1 MGKVSRFI
9 TFMRATYL
17 GSLALGL
24 VLLLLGAF
32 VPRSTHASSL
42 AQPSGFVYVAKFK
55 LPITPVTS
63 EYYDR
68 AIETAERDGAAALV
82 FEIDTPGGLVA
93 SMQTM
98 VQRTL
103 ASTVPIIT
111 YISPQGAMSAS
122 AGVFLVYSSHVAAMA
137 PNTTIGSAEVILNAG
152 DDSSTSGATPESGDA
167 AAERRKV
174 TNLLV
179 SQITNLANQRGRNVD
194 FGVKAVTQSENIGA
208 QAAVDQHVVDI
219 LATGVE
225 DLLTQADGRTVQV
238 GAANTNVTLHTKGAA
253 IRTLEPTL
261 GEDLLFLITDPSVA
275 FLLISIGTLGITW
288 EFINPGAVFPGVV
301 GAICLLIG
309 FLGLGTLPINWAGAV
324 FLVLAFI
331 LFIADVFMTSHGIL
345 TAGGIASLVV
355 GGLILINT
363 ADAPGLPAV
372 SPAVVFGT
380 AAGLGSFFFF
390 AVVKVLQ
397 ARRYKPATGK
407 ENIVGRVAVTRSD
420 LSPDGVIFVEG
431 ELWQATSDNGSIPS
445 GQQVRVVAANGLRL
459 TVHKIEAGSTSAEP
473 VIGVETRK
481 L

>member
-1 MGKVSRFI
+1 
-9 TFMRATYL
+9 L
-17 GSLALGL
+17 
-24 VLLLLGAF
+24 
-32 VPRSTHASSL
+32 
-42 AQPSGFVYVAKFK
+42 
-55 LPITPVTS
+55 
-63 EYYDR
+63 
-68 AIETAERDGAAALV
+68 
-82 FEIDTPGGLVA
+82 DTPGGLVN

-103 ASTVPIIT
+103 ASTVPVFV
-111 YISPQGAMSAS
+111 YVSPQGAMSAS
-122 AGVFLVYSSHVAAMA
+122 AGVFIVYASHVAAMA
-137 PNTTIGSAEVILNAG
+137 PNTTIGSAEVILNGG
-152 DDSSTSGATPESGDA
+152 DESGGATPESGDA
-167 AAERRKV
+167 AAARRKV

-179 SQITNLANQRGRNVD
+179 SQITNLAEQRGRNVD

-208 QAAVDQHVVDI
+208 QDALEQKVVDI
-219 LATGVE
+219 VSTSVD
-225 DLLTQADGRTVQV
+225 DLLAQADGRVVKV
-238 GAANTNVTLHTKGAA
+238 GSANSDVTLHTKGAA
-253 IRTLEPTL
+253 IRSLEPTL

-324 FLVLAFI
+324 FLALAFV
-331 LFIADVFMTSHGIL
+331 LFIADVFMTAHGIL
-345 TAGGIASLVV
+345 TAGGIASLIV

-397 ARRYKPATGK
+397 ARRYKPATGR
-407 ENIVGRVAVTRSD
+407 ENIVGRIAVTRSD
-420 LSPDGVIFVEG
+420 LSPDGMVFVEG
-431 ELWQATSDNGSIPS
+431 ELWQATSENGSIPS
-445 GQQVRVVAANGLRL
+445 GEQVRVVSADGLRL
-459 TVHKIEAGSTSAEP
+459 RVRREAAVPAEAAL
-473 VIGVETRK
+473 VGVETRK